1 MGGLAGPGGVGWG
14 GGGLWGR
21 GSVVRGVEYGVG
33 LLSEGAR
40 ISLPYLSVA
49 GAARGRGARPQIAVK
64 ARERA
69 VDGGE
74 GAARTMGRVLPYGE
88 SSSAPDVHTQ
98 LEALLD
104 QVWRSEAGW
113 RLEDRIDLAIRRG
126 GA

>member
-1 MGGLAGPGGVGWG
+1 MARAGTRAPPPNSPRRRGRPNPRYRGSGGLSGPGTGGSGGIGGLSGPGGLGTG
-14 GGGLWGR
+14 GGGLSGP
-21 GSVVRGVEYGVG
+21 GSVVMGAAYRAG

-69 VDGGE
+69 GDGGE

-88 SSSAPDVHTQ
+88 
-98 LEALLD
+98 
-104 QVWRSEAGW
+104 
-113 RLEDRIDLAIRRG
+113 
-126 GA
+126 